1 MRIVAVDIGGTAM
14 KSGIWNGESIEQ
26 LKETATCAS
35 EGGTALMERVKKLIH
50 SYQDF
55 DAIGI
60 STAGEVNTVDGSIF
74 YANDNIP
81 GYTGMPVKKILEEEF
96 HVPVAVENDV
106 NAAAL
111 GELRAGAGRGLR
123 RFFVPDLWNRSGRKH
138 CDRWKRL
145 SGCILQCGKLWRHC
159 DPSRT
164 KRRNRQLTG
173 ML

>member
-81 GYTGMPVKKILEEEF
+81 GYTGMKNYLF
-96 HVPVAVENDV
+96 HNIP
-106 NAAAL
+106 
-111 GELRAGAGRGLR
+111 
-123 RFFVPDLWNRSGRKH
+123 
-138 CDRWKRL
+138 
-145 SGCILQCGKLWRHC
+145 
-159 DPSRT
+159 
-164 KRRNRQLTG
+164 
-173 ML
+173 

>member
-1 MRIVAVDIGGTAM
+1 MRIMAVDI
-14 KSGIWNGESIEQ
+14 
-26 LKETATCAS
+26 
-35 EGGTALMERVKKLIH
+35 GGTALMERVKKLIH

-74 YANDNIP
+74 NANDNIP

-96 HVPVAVENDV
+96 HVPVVVENDV

-111 GELRAGAGRGLR
+111 GELRDGAGR
-123 RFFVPDLWNRSGRKH
+123 D
-138 CDRWKRL
+138 
-145 SGCILQCGKLWRHC
+145 
-159 DPSRT
+159 
-164 KRRNRQLTG
+164 RQLTG